1 MFDKPKF
8 YQVVV
13 GSSTNGTGRD
23 PASGTTVAVRLKG
36 FPSGQ
41 NGDRLHS

>member
-1 MFDKPKF
+1 MLDKPKF

-23 PASGTTVAVRLKG
+23 STEDRPVVRLKG

-41 NGDRLHS
+41 NGDRVHS